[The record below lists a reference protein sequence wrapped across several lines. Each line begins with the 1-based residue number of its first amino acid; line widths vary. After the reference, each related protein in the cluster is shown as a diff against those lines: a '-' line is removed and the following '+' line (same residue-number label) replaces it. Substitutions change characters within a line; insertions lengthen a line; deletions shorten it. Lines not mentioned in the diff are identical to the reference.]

1 MIRKIKPNA
10 VFLSGDLAQAI
21 QLLDRLGLTPT
32 QQQLSHITPKEVS
45 CWLGPVLVGWAQK
58 E

>member
-1 MIRKIKPNA
+1 MTMCKLKTYA

-32 QQQLSHITPKEVS
+32 QQQLSLITSKEVS
-45 CWLGPVLVGWAQK
+45 CWLGLAA
-58 E
+58 